1 MTARVGKIKITRD
14 GDRVR
19 LERVRGYRSVS
30 DRIGQKA
37 KADRLAKKWQSR
49 SKPRT

>member
-1 MTARVGKIKITRD
+1 MTARVGKVRIKRD

-19 LERVRGYRSVS
+19 IERVRGHRSVS
-30 DRIGQKA
+30 DRIGAKA

-49 SKPRT
+49 SKGKT